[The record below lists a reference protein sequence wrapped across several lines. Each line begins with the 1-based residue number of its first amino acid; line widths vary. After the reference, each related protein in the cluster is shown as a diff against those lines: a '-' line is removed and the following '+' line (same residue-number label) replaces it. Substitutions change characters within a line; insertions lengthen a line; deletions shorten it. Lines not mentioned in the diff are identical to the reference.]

1 MKKIRLCAGKPHGL
15 FGMIVESIYGWRPI
29 YDMTNI
35 LLCYFADFVL
45 VNPMA
50 FWGTMMDAM
59 EGYGNTYSGYKY
71 RSDYVD
77 DYEDYA
83 GSARGGDKVGVS
95 LFLRLHRFYIAFC

>member
-1 MKKIRLCAGKPHGL
+1 
-15 FGMIVESIYGWRPI
+15 
-29 YDMTNI
+29 
-35 LLCYFADFVL
+35 
-45 VNPMA
+45 MA

-83 GSARGGDKVGVS
+83 GSARGGDKVGVTFLLVFIVFT
-95 LFLRLHRFYIAFC
+95 LFFVKLRLI